1 MKKKIILKIIFL
13 AFATLTGYAQETEFY
28 TGCLPE
34 TNTDR
39 LPKQATLMTR
49 DFYSLPSSYSLR
61 QYCPTPQSQGQYGTC
76 TSWATTYAFRTILDA
91 VRNNWNHEEMITGNA
106 YAPLFIYSQIKDK
119 DDMQCRKGSQISEAL
134 LRLQNVGAVKKEQFD
149 VMCADYIPDN
159 IMSLASA
166 NKIGGF
172 TTLVVYGQ
180 TLMDPVKV
188 SVIKKAIS
196 QKQPVVIAMHI
207 SPSFNTAK
215 NVWDGNTWG
224 RDGYHAMC
232 VVGFDDNKYGGAFLI
247 MNSWGSKW
255 GNNGFIW
262 VRYADFCRTVDQ
274 AYTGFLPNSP
284 SPNNNRNTLSGE
296 LAIKLSTGSEMQGKL
311 VKSGEYPHYEMSESY
326 ISGTRYRLIITN
338 NEPAFVYVIGDDL
351 TSNTSIVFPPREDI
365 SPALT
370 YKHSHVAI
378 PNEQW
383 YIEMDDTKGKDY
395 ICVLYSK
402 KELDIKS
409 IAQQVKKGDGTFYQR
424 IMSALGQNIVSKSDL
439 ELKDDQIKFTASTK
453 NSIVPIIAEINHQ

>member
-215 NVWDGNTWG
+215 DVWDGNTWG

-338 NEPAFVYVIGDDL
+338 NEPAFVYVIGNDL

>member
-215 NVWDGNTWG
+215 DVWDGNTWG

-365 SPALT
+365 SPAQT

>member
-1 MKKKIILKIIFL
+1 M
-13 AFATLTGYAQETEFY
+13 AFATLTGNAQETEFY

-49 DFYSLPSSYSLR
+49 DFSSLPSSYSLR

-188 SVIKKAIS
+188 SVIKKAIT

-215 NVWDGNTWG
+215 DVWDGNTWG

-296 LAIKLSTGSEMQGKL
+296 LAIKLSTGSDMQGKL
-311 VKSGEYPHYEMSESY
+311 VKSGEYPHYEMSGSY

>member
-1 MKKKIILKIIFL
+1 M
-13 AFATLTGYAQETEFY
+13 AFATLTGNAQETEFY

-49 DFYSLPSSYSLR
+49 DFSSLPSSYSLR

-76 TSWATTYAFRTILDA
+76 TCWATTYAFRTILDA
-91 VRNNWNHEEMITGNA
+91 VRNNWNREEKITGNA

-119 DDMQCRKGSQISEAL
+119 DDIQCRKGSQISDAL
-134 LRLQNVGAVKKEQFD
+134 MRLRNVGAVKKEQFD
-149 VMCADYIPDN
+149 VMCADYVPDN

-172 TTLVVYGQ
+172 TTLIVYGQ
-180 TLMDPVKV
+180 MLMDPVKV

-215 NVWDGNTWG
+215 DVWDGNTWG

-262 VRYADFCRTVDQ
+262 VRYADFCRNVDQ

-284 SPNNNRNTLSGE
+284 SPINERNTLSGE
-296 LAIKLSTGSEMQGKL
+296 LAIKLSTGTEMQGKL
-311 VKSGEYPHYEMSESY
+311 VTSGEYPHYEMSGSY

-351 TSNTSIVFPPREDI
+351 ASNTSIVFTP
-365 SPALT
+365 
-370 YKHSHVAI
+370 
-378 PNEQW
+378 
-383 YIEMDDTKGKDY
+383 
-395 ICVLYSK
+395 
-402 KELDIKS
+402 
-409 IAQQVKKGDGTFYQR
+409 
-424 IMSALGQNIVSKSDL
+424 
-439 ELKDDQIKFTASTK
+439 
-453 NSIVPIIAEINHQ
+453 

>member
-1 MKKKIILKIIFL
+1 M
-13 AFATLTGYAQETEFY
+13 
-28 TGCLPE
+28 
-34 TNTDR
+34 R
-39 LPKQATLMTR
+39 LR
-49 DFYSLPSSYSLR
+49 
-61 QYCPTPQSQGQYGTC
+61 
-76 TSWATTYAFRTILDA
+76 
-91 VRNNWNHEEMITGNA
+91 
-106 YAPLFIYSQIKDK
+106 
-119 DDMQCRKGSQISEAL
+119 
-134 LRLQNVGAVKKEQFD
+134 NVGAVKKEQFD
-149 VMCADYIPDN
+149 VMCADYVPDN

-172 TTLVVYGQ
+172 TTLIVYGQ
-180 TLMDPVKV
+180 MLMDPVKV

-215 NVWDGNTWG
+215 DVWDGNTWG

-262 VRYADFCRTVDQ
+262 VRYADFCRNVDQ

-284 SPNNNRNTLSGE
+284 SPINERNTLSGE
-296 LAIKLSTGSEMQGKL
+296 LAIKLSTGTEMQGKL
-311 VKSGEYPHYEMSESY
+311 VTSGEYPHYEMSGSY

-351 TSNTSIVFPPREDI
+351 ASNTSIVFPPREDI

-409 IAQQVKKGDGTFYQR
+409 IAQQVKNEDGNFYQK
-424 IMSALGQNIVSKSDL
+424 IMSALGQNIVSRSDL

>member
-215 NVWDGNTWG
+215 DVWDGNTWG

-370 YKHSHVAI
+370 YKHSHIAI

>member
-34 TNTDR
+34 TNTER

-215 NVWDGNTWG
+215 DVWDGNTWG

>member
-1 MKKKIILKIIFL
+1 M
-13 AFATLTGYAQETEFY
+13 AFATLTGNAQETEFY

-49 DFYSLPSSYSLR
+49 DFSSLPSSYSLR

-91 VRNNWNHEEMITGNA
+91 VRNNWNREEMITSNA

-119 DDMQCRKGSQISEAL
+119 DDIQCRKGSQISEAL

-215 NVWDGNTWG
+215 DVWDGNTWG

-284 SPNNNRNTLSGE
+284 SPINERNTLSGE

-311 VKSGEYPHYEMSESY
+311 VTSGEYPHYEMSGSY

-338 NEPAFVYVIGDDL
+338 NAPAFVYVIGDDL

-370 YKHSHVAI
+370 YKHSHLAI

-409 IAQQVKKGDGTFYQR
+409 IAQQVKRGDGTFYQR
-424 IMSALGQNIVSKSDL
+424 IMSALGQDIVSKSDL

>member
-215 NVWDGNTWG
+215 DVWDGNTWG

>member
-1 MKKKIILKIIFL
+1 MKKIILSIIVL
-13 AFATLTGYAQETEFY
+13 ASSLTVSFAQEKEFY

-34 TNTDR
+34 TNTAR

-49 DFYSLPSSYSLR
+49 DFSSLPSSYSLR

-91 VRNNWNHEEMITGNA
+91 VKNNWNREEIITGNA
-106 YAPLFIYSQIKDK
+106 YAPLFIYSQIKNR
-119 DDMQCRKGSQISEAL
+119 DDTQCSKGSHISDAL
-134 LRLQNVGAVKKEQFD
+134 LKLRNVGAVKKKQFD
-149 VMCADYIPDN
+149 VMCADYVPDN

-180 TLMDPVKV
+180 MLMDPVKV

-215 NVWDGNTWG
+215 DVWDGNTWG

-232 VVGFDDNKYGGAFLI
+232 VVGYDDNKYGGAFLI

-262 VRYADFCRTVDQ
+262 VRYTDFCRTVDQ
-274 AYTGFLPNSP
+274 AYTGFLPSSP
-284 SPNNNRNTLSGE
+284 SPIDNKNTLSGE
-296 LAIKLSTGSEMQGKL
+296 LAIKLSTGAEMQGKL
-311 VKSGEYPHYEMSESY
+311 AVNGDYPHYEMSGSY

-351 TSNTSIVFPPREDI
+351 SSNTSIVFPPREDV

-370 YKHSHVAI
+370 YKQCHVAI

-383 YIEMDDTKGKDY
+383 YIEMDNTKGKDY
-395 ICVLYSK
+395 VCVLYSK

-409 IAQQVKKGDGTFYQR
+409 IVKQIKNGNGTFYQKVQ
-424 IMSALGQNIVSKSDL
+424 SALGQDIVLKSDL
-439 ELKDDQIKFTASTK
+439 KLTDGKITFNASSK
-453 NSIVPIIAEINHQ
+453 ASVVPIIAEINHQ